1 MYGKMFLGTKLQ
13 IPYQNWCN
21 EETMAEHQSTPVLLP
36 LWCQHLNFTTA
47 STTCHFC
54 ALTLQPPPSAD
65 SVDVSESDMVV
76 LDCQSLGHEVILCLQ
91 EWLGMWVSN
100 ILSPFKGRSF
110 CSSTEIIKWRHCT
123 QSRKRFRFCM
133 ANTNGRFP
141 LTYILFIFVCLA
153 PYVADLKK

>member
-1 MYGKMFLGTKLQ
+1 MKKYWVCARFNVRLEHYIWKNVAGTKLQ

-54 ALTLQPPPSAD
+54 ALTLQPPSAE

-76 LDCQSLGHEVILCLQ
+76 LDCQSLGHEI
-91 EWLGMWVSN
+91 
-100 ILSPFKGRSF
+100 
-110 CSSTEIIKWRHCT
+110 
-123 QSRKRFRFCM
+123 
-133 ANTNGRFP
+133 
-141 LTYILFIFVCLA
+141 ILFARMTRNMSV
-153 PYVADLKK
+153 